1 MKFVWMYWVNEDRSK
16 LFFKERSSIL
26 RCKKCM
32 LVFAPLNK
40 FSNYTWRQ
48 FLSLIYKTNL
58 GYFSWSLRT
67 GVHFYFYKQLNCRLY
82 IKQCFF
88 CILFFNS
95 NTSVPSFTAP
105 LPPWTIKQSTL
116 SFLSGYPIVEKKD
129 FLAW

>member
-1 MKFVWMYWVNEDRSK
+1 MKYVWMYWVNEDRSK

-88 CILFFNS
+88 AYFSLILIPLCRHLPPPSPPEPSNNQLCLFFQVS
-95 NTSVPSFTAP
+95 Q
-105 LPPWTIKQSTL
+105 LL
-116 SFLSGYPIVEKKD
+116 KKKT
-129 FLAW
+129 F

>member
-1 MKFVWMYWVNEDRSK
+1 MKYVWMYWVNEDRSK

-58 GYFSWSLRT
+58 GYFSWALMT

-88 CILFFNS
+88 CTLFFNS

-105 LPPWTIKQSTL
+105 SPPEPSNNQLCLFFQVTQL
-116 SFLSGYPIVEKKD
+116 LKKKT
-129 FLAW
+129 F